1 MFVDGLIK
9 VANVW
14 NAFKS
19 VGRAMGGR
27 SAQTRAAVKG
37 VAQAP
42 GKAAK
47 AFGGGFSE
55 GALQATRQMK
65 GRKPA
70 TPQAIDRLRKQQAI
84 QAKNKPSFAQ
94 KHPYLTAGG
103 AFLAGS
109 YAMGGGKEEQP
120 AQPQITYGNY

>member
-9 VANVW
+9 IAGVSDAIR
-14 NAFKS
+14 S
-19 VGRAMGGR
+19 VGRFMGGR
-27 SAQTRAAVKG
+27 SAKGRATVKS
-37 VAQAP
+37 VVQAP

-47 AFGGGFSE
+47 AFGSGFSE
-55 GALQATRQMK
+55 GALQTSRELR

-70 TPQAIDRLRKQQAI
+70 TPEAIQRLRRAQEFK
-84 QAKNKPSFAQ
+84 AKNKPSFAQ